1 MTQPKAT
8 PRAQEYM
15 NTHIRTLTPDMPL
28 VDVISFLLA
37 HGLSSAPVVE
47 NGENGGRTLVGFV
60 SEHDCL
66 AHLSNEMF
74 YGTPSPRQTAGTIM
88 RKHPVCVAPDT
99 ELFTLASIFV
109 SHRMRHLPVVDEGQ
123 LVGVI
128 SRRDI
133 LGAMDRYYRDFLA
146 TEEHLRHPLSL
157 RDVLAQGVVVT
168 PVKQTPRE

>member
-1 MTQPKAT
+1 MTQPNAT
-8 PRAQEYM
+8 PRAGDYM
-15 NTHIRTLTPDMPL
+15 TGHVRTLTPDMPL
-28 VDVISFLLA
+28 ADVISFLLA
-37 HGLSSAPVVE
+37 HNLSSAPVIESRE
-47 NGENGGRTLVGFV
+47 NGRRSLVGFV

-66 AHLSNEMF
+66 EHLSNELF

-109 SHRMRHLPVVDEGQ
+109 NHGMRHLPVVDHGE

-133 LGAMDRYYRDFLA
+133 LQAMEHYYREFLA
-146 TEEHLRHPLSL
+146 TAEHQRRPLSL
-157 RDVLAQGVVVT
+157 RDVLAQSVLVT
-168 PVKQTPRE
+168 PVRRTTRE